1 LSQQDNYL
9 YGVQSEQLAVE
20 YFETI
25 GFEVLARRYKTKLGE
40 IDLVIKK
47 DTQLI
52 FIEVKARKR
61 KTSTEEILTTRQISR
76 IYSAAEIFLSEFPEY
91 NEFECRF
98 DLLIIFKNKILDHIK
113 NISNT
118 D

>member
-1 LSQQDNYL
+1 MSQQNSYL

-20 YFETI
+20 YFEAI

-40 IDLVIKK
+40 IDLVVKK
-47 DTQLI
+47 NNQLV
-52 FIEVKARKR
+52 FVEVKARKR
-61 KTSTEEILTTRQISR
+61 KTPTEEILTEKQIFR

-98 DLLIIFKNKILDHIK
+98 DLLIIFKNKISDHIK
-113 NISNT
+113 NISYT